1 VGTRL
6 LALALAS
13 LAWACPRAEPAGA
26 PTSAPWPHRVW
37 DRRHGLP
44 DQRVL
49 AVCQTRDGFL
59 WIGTRNGLAR
69 FDGQSFTAFSRQTH
83 AALPS
88 DLITALVEDRD
99 GSLWIGTPE
108 GLLRW
113 DGRQFRVVPL
123 PVPVPGE
130 VAAVRGLT
138 PARGGGVWV
147 STAHALVRAQGA
159 ESRLVAQGRDGDCAA
174 LWEDADGTLWVA
186 GSYTLRRF
194 NAALEEQPGWRH
206 PDHAEG
212 GVGITAAA
220 RDAAGRLVVQSQ
232 KLNPGAA
239 LGGYHRLQLWE
250 VGEGRW
256 QLLHTVPEA
265 NSGRPLFL
273 LPLRDGSLLWPDSPS
288 GLERLHDGRLSPIP
302 APWLPAEEYALCALE
317 DHEGGLWLGTENSGL
332 FRLRQPAFQT
342 LTRTDGLPHD
352 NTWTILPTGG
362 DVWVGTDDGLV
373 RLGEKARGNS
383 LLRDSPPLRDSIA
396 PSGGA
401 GGAPPLHLLAGRRVL
416 ALNAEPSGALW
427 IGLGDGLA
435 RWAGGRLE
443 NVRFP
448 AFWTNTADAQ
458 LRQWNKLRCLAT
470 TGDGGV
476 WVGLP
481 SGLMQMHAGGG
492 RFYRL
497 VQGRETEVRA
507 LLPARDGSLWAGTH
521 GHGLARLQPPPAD
534 GPPLLDRIQP
544 GRWEVQP
551 FDAPRLTTR
560 DGLSSDRVWWLHEDA
575 DGVLWA
581 GTDHGLNR
589 LAFPRGPTNAPAI
602 FAFTTRHGL
611 PDNLVNY
618 AVEDDHG
625 HLWVAHDRG
634 LYRVA
639 KADLEAVAAGRAA
652 TARCVTYDEAD
663 GLLSREANGQKS
675 QPAGAKTPDGRLW
688 FCTTHGVGVVDP
700 ARVLAAPAP
709 PPPVA
714 LDRVVADEELLL
726 GDGAD
731 APDGPSPHLPPGRGR
746 VVEFAYAATSFDAPA
761 RLRFQYRLTGYETR
775 WHDAGPRR
783 VAYYTNLDPG
793 AYRFEVRALNREGT
807 PSAAPAAFAFVLRP
821 HGVVLGRRRGR
832 HAGRHHHH
840 CGVAAA
846 RDAPAGRS
854 GRARRRA
861 HQPGPRPPR

>member
-1 VGTRL
+1 V
-6 LALALAS
+6 
-13 LAWACPRAEPAGA
+13 
-26 PTSAPWPHRVW
+26 H
-37 DRRHGLP
+37 
-44 DQRVL
+44 
-49 AVCQTRDGFL
+49 
-59 WIGTRNGLAR
+59 
-69 FDGQSFTAFSRQTH
+69 
-83 AALPS
+83 
-88 DLITALVEDRD
+88 
-99 GSLWIGTPE
+99 
-108 GLLRW
+108 
-113 DGRQFRVVPL
+113 
-123 PVPVPGE
+123 PG
-130 VAAVRGLT
+130 
-138 PARGGGVWV
+138 
-147 STAHALVRAQGA
+147 
-159 ESRLVAQGRDGDCAA
+159 
-174 LWEDADGTLWVA
+174 
-186 GSYTLRRF
+186 
-194 NAALEEQPGWRH
+194 
-206 PDHAEG
+206 HAEG
-212 GVGITAAA
+212 GVGITAAV
-220 RDAAGRLVVQSQ
+220 RDAAGRLVVQS
-232 KLNPGAA
+232 KRFNPDPAI
-239 LGGYHRLQLWE
+239 GGYHRLQLWE

-256 QLLHTVPEA
+256 RLLHALPEA
-265 NSGRPLFL
+265 NSGRATFL
-273 LPLRDGSLLWPDSPS
+273 LPMRDGGLCWPHGQS
-288 GLERLHDGRLSPIP
+288 GLERLHDGRLSRVP

-317 DHEGGLWLGTENSGL
+317 DHEGGLWIGTENGGL

-342 LTRTDGLPHD
+342 LTRADGLPHD
-352 NTWTILPTGG
+352 NTWTVLPAGG

-373 RLGEKARGNS
+373 RLG
-383 LLRDSPPLRDSIA
+383 
-396 PSGGA
+396 
-401 GGAPPLHLLAGRRVL
+401 APPLSLLAGRRVL
-416 ALNAEPSGALW
+416 ALGAEPSGALW

-435 RWAGGRLE
+435 RWADGRLD

-458 LRQWNKLRCLAT
+458 LRQWNKLRCLAAT
-470 TGDGGV
+470 RDGGL

-492 RFYRL
+492 RFFRL
-497 VQGRETEVRA
+497 LPDRTEPDVRA
-507 LLPARDGSLWAGTH
+507 LLPARDGALWAGTH
-521 GHGLARLQPPPAD
+521 GHGLARFQPPPAD
-534 GPPLLDRIQP
+534 GPPSLDQFQP
-544 GRWEVQP
+544 GRWEIQP

-575 DGVLWA
+575 AGVLWA
-581 GTDHGLNR
+581 GTDRGLNR

-602 FAFTTRHGL
+602 FAFTTKHGL

-625 HLWVAHDRG
+625 NLWVAHDRG

-688 FCTTHGVGVVDP
+688 FCTTHGVAVVDP

-709 PPPVA
+709 SPPVA
-714 LDRVVADEELLL
+714 LERVVADEELLL

-793 AYRFEVRALNREGT
+793 AYRFEVRALNREGA

-821 HGVVLGRRRGR
+821 HFWQTGWFWAATALAAAGAAALAVFGRLRAVRRAALAQERRRLARAFHDHLGADLASLRVQAELARRELPADHPARGHLVRLDSRADEASRTLRDAIFTLGTGDRDLPSLCIGLAQAAEDILRPAGVEVRFAWPLPVPELPLHPDAALEILLIARESLANIAR
-832 HAGRHHHH
+832 HARARTASVGLTISADRLSFTFADDG
-840 CGVAAA
+840 CGFDVAAA
-846 RDAPAGRS
+846 RARPAGRGG
-854 GRARRRA
+854 GRGLPNLHQHAVALGGEIRLQSRLAGGTQLTLDIPQRRLT
-861 HQPGPRPPR
+861 QPPRPVAA